1 MKLTFPG
8 NIFEQ
13 QAVTE
18 EPLRRELFSSE
29 QMEQHAR
36 SLAASHQIS
45 PKGNEDRLLGR
56 LADNEHLLLEVHA
69 LLTQTVKKKYQIT
82 PAGEWLLDNFYL
94 IEEQI
99 QIAKKHLPKLYSEGL
114 PQLAKGPSAGLPRVY
129 DIALEIVSHS
139 DGRLD
144 METVNSFLRAYQT
157 VTHLRIGELWG
168 VPIMLRLALLEN
180 LRRVSASIA
189 AERIHRNEADYWS
202 KLMLDT
208 IESNPRD
215 LILVIADMARSNPPL
230 QRSFVAE
237 ITRQLR
243 GKGPSV
249 AQALT
254 WLEDRLSESG
264 YTSDELVQEENQ
276 KQAADQLSVSNAINS
291 LRSLGTMDW
300 REFVES
306 NSVVEQA
313 LRADPVYI
321 QMDFFTR
328 DRYRHVVEAIAE
340 QSEKS
345 ELEVARI
352 ALSLAATEGAGGRT
366 SHVGYYLIGKGLAQ
380 TEKQAARKISVT
392 EHVRRLLARHPL
404 SAYLSPVILI
414 SAGVTAAITY
424 EVWRLQ
430 PEKIAQIIAF
440 GIVAFISA
448 SQLAVALVNFI
459 CTLTVRP
466 DALPRMDYEASIPDT
481 AATLVAVPCMLTSIA
496 EVEQLAEALEVR
508 YLANQD
514 HNLYYA
520 LLSDLKDADKEHLSE
535 DDELIRHAVASIE
548 KLNKRYHHGKHD
560 IFFLFHRPR
569 LWNPIEKKWMGYERK
584 RGKLSDLNHLLRG
597 HGRDKFSTIAGDLE
611 SLPQIAYVLTL
622 DADTQL
628 PRDSAW
634 KLIATMAHPLN
645 KAVYDTGK
653 KRVTEGYGILQ
664 PRVSTSMPRE
674 DSSRYAHMNGNE
686 PGIDPYTRLTSDVY
700 QDLFHQGSFIGKGL
714 YDIDVFEKTLDDRFP
729 ENRILSHDLLEGC
742 YTRSGLLTDV
752 QLYEKYPALYSTDM
766 KRRHRWIRGDW
777 QIAAWCLPWVP
788 DARHKWHKNP
798 LDAISRWKIFDNLRR
813 SLFPPAV
820 TALIILSW
828 LLLPDAG
835 WWTLIVTGII
845 ILPGLLSNFWS
856 LLHKPKDV
864 ILLHHVIVSGRSA
877 GNAAVG
883 AMFGA
888 ICLPYEAFMNLD
900 AILRSCWRM
909 LISRRH
915 LLEWNPSGFAELSAT
930 NSLAGSYLA
939 MILEPLTAVAV
950 AVYLSV
956 RASHALYIAGPII
969 ALWLTAPLITWF
981 VSQPIARKLTE
992 LTYEQ
997 TIFLQKLTR
1006 KTWAFFDEFVNKD
1019 DNWLPPDNFQEQP
1032 VSAIAHRTS
1041 PTNIGLS
1048 LLASLTAFDFSYITL
1063 SEMLDR
1069 IGGTFSSLQKMERFH
1084 GHLYN
1089 WYDTQTLTPLRP
1101 RYISSVDS
1109 GNFGGHLLTLRQGL
1123 LTIPDQQVIGEN
1135 LFESLRN
1142 TLRILADTVHKRDFA
1157 VLKEFKTELESI
1169 CSAQP
1174 ATLYDTR
1181 IALERLLA
1189 KYGHV
1194 SKYLQTDDAS
1204 KTHYWKK
1211 ALETQITA
1219 PLEEMKKLTPWVFLS
1234 LPADVL
1240 ATIPIPAI
1248 PTLRHISMLSVTT
1261 AHHSDQ
1267 PWFESYNA
1275 AVIAGSDQAKAFIS
1289 ATEYL
1294 AGQCADFADMEWDF
1308 LYDKNKR
1315 LLTIGYN
1322 ADEHRMDSSFYDLLA
1337 SEARLTVF
1345 LAIAQGKIPQE
1356 SWFALGR
1363 LIVNVNGNPILLSW
1377 SGSMFEYLMPML
1389 VMPSFDK
1396 TLINQTDKT
1405 SVQRQIQYGK
1415 ERGVPWGISES
1426 GYNMIDAAQNYQY
1439 KAFGVPGLG
1448 LKRGLGEDLVIAPYA
1463 SVMALMVSPE
1473 RACTNLQQMA
1483 TMGFEGK
1490 YGMYEAVDYTPSR
1503 LPRGQSFALVQSYMA
1518 HHQGMS
1524 LLSLSYLLLSQPM
1537 QKRFEAEP
1545 QFQAT
1550 MLLLEERIP
1559 KATSYYAHTTDTADA
1574 HSIVSG
1580 SEVRIIR
1587 NPNTAVPEVQLL
1599 SNGNYHVMVTNAGGG
1614 YSKWKNL
1621 AVTRWREDST
1631 SDNWGTFC
1639 YVRDLETG
1647 DYWSTAHQPTLRKSK
1662 YYEAAFSQGR
1672 ADLRDRQQDIE
1683 MHTEIVVSPED
1694 DIEMR
1699 RLYLINR
1706 SGRKKVLDIT
1716 SYAEVVIAPPA
1727 ADTAHPA
1734 FSNLFVQTEILKGQN
1749 AIICT
1754 RRPRGAN
1761 DKEPWMFHL
1770 MKVHGTKAVDTSFET
1785 DRMQF
1790 IGRGNTVANPKA
1802 MTSADPLSGSQGPV
1816 LDPIVSIRHQIVLE
1830 EDEIVTIDMLLGIAD
1845 TREGCQGLVD
1855 KYQDKHHKDRVF
1867 ELAWTHNQV
1876 VLRQINASEA
1886 EAQLYSR
1893 MAGSVLYMN
1902 PALRAEP
1909 ATLIK
1914 NRKGQS
1920 GLWPYSISGD
1930 LPIVLLRVGENANI
1944 DLIRQLIQAHTF
1956 WRMKGLL
1963 VDLVIWNESHG
1974 GYRQTLQN
1982 QINSL
1987 IAGKTTEQSGGIFV
2001 RGADQVPVED
2011 TVLMQTVARI
2021 CISGADNSLPEFINR
2036 KAPGKATIPYLIP
2049 AYAHQPADEP
2059 ALKAEP
2065 LIFDNGYGGFS
2076 ADAREY
2082 IIDIAA
2088 GKTTP
2093 APWVNVLAN
2102 PDFGTLISESGQCY
2116 TWSENAHEYR
2126 LTPWANDAVSDQGG
2140 EAFYIRDEETGY
2152 YWSPLP
2158 ILSGTKAPYR
2168 VRHGFGYSVFEHTEA
2183 GIQSEVWVY
2192 LDLAATI
2199 KFTVIKLKNMSGR
2212 VRKLSVTGYTE
2223 WVLGD
2228 LKPKTSMYV
2237 STEVDTDTG
2246 AILARNPYSTEF
2258 ADRVAFFD
2266 TDEGNRSYTGSR
2278 TEFLGRN
2285 STIQQPDAMSRLRLS
2300 GKMGVGADPC
2310 AAIQVTFD
2318 LSEYQSKD
2326 VTYRLGAGKHHAD
2339 AVNTIRQF
2347 KGKDMAAE
2355 ALDKVR
2361 SYWAQAISAV
2371 QLQTPDQ
2378 AINTMANGWLVYQ
2391 VLSSRVW
2398 ARSGFYQSGGAY
2410 GFRDQL
2416 QDIMALLYTEPGLA
2430 RKQILLH
2437 ASKQFKEGDV
2447 LHWWHPPVG
2456 RGVRTRCSDDYLWL
2470 PFVTERYITC
2480 TGDLS
2485 ILDET
2490 VAFIEGR
2497 LLNPGEES
2505 NYDLPVVSGE
2515 SASLYEH
2522 CLRAIKHGMRYG
2534 QHGLTLMG
2542 TGDWN
2547 DGMDQIGKEGK
2558 GESVWLSFFLYDVL
2572 TRFTEVAR
2580 GRGDDEFASVCD
2592 KEAALLRENI
2602 EKSAWDGEWY
2612 RRAYFDDGSPLGSA
2626 TNPECKIDSIAQS
2639 WSVISGAADAERQE
2653 KALDSAYQYL
2663 VSQHEGLIKLLDPPF
2678 DKSELDPGYI
2688 KGYLPGIR
2696 ENGGQYTHAAI
2707 WLIIALAEMGR
2718 RDRVAALLA
2727 MINPLN
2733 HGKDAAHIA
2742 TYKVEPYVIA
2752 GDVYAGAHL
2761 GRGGWTWYS
2770 GSAGWFYRLII
2781 EYVVGLRKE
2790 GDKLRFRP
2798 CVPDEWQA
2806 FHLQYRHGSSTYTI
2820 AFANKGKAVT
2830 AVTLDGAAQ
2839 TDQTITLTDDG
2850 REHRVE
2856 VTLG

>member
-1 MKLTFPG
+1 MKLTFQG

-13 QAVTE
+13 RAAPE

-36 SLAASHQIS
+36 ALAASHQIS
-45 PKGNEDRLLGR
+45 TRGSADRLLGR

-69 LLTQTVKKKYQIT
+69 LLTQTVKKNYQIT
-82 PAGEWLLDNFYL
+82 PAGEWLLDNFYM

-114 PQLAKGPSAGLPRVY
+114 PQLSTGSSAGLPRVY

-144 METVNSFLRAYQT
+144 METVNNFLRAYQT

-168 VPIMLRLALLEN
+168 VPIMIRLALLEN

-202 KLMLDT
+202 KLILDT

-230 QRSFVAE
+230 ERSFVAE

-254 WLEDRLSESG
+254 WLEDRLAESG
-264 YTSDELVQEENQ
+264 YTSDELVQAENQ

-291 LRSLGTMDW
+291 LRSIGTIDW

-306 NSVVEQA
+306 NSVIEQE
-313 LRADPVYI
+313 LRKDPLYP
-321 QMDFFTR
+321 QMDFYTR
-328 DRYRHVVEAIAE
+328 DRYRHIVEGIAE
-340 QSEKS
+340 KS
-345 ELEVARI
+345 HKTELEVANI
-352 ALSLAATEGAGGRT
+352 ALSLAHSGGDPRH
-366 SHVGYYLIGKGLAQ
+366 SHVGYYLIGAGLKD
-380 TEKQAARKISVT
+380 TERLAAREVSFA
-392 EHVRRLLARHPL
+392 ERMRRLLARHPL
-404 SAYLSPVILI
+404 LAYLLPTILI
-414 SAGVTAAITY
+414 TAGVTAAITY
-424 EVWRLQ
+424 EVWKLQ
-430 PEKIAQIIAF
+430 PDDIALIIAF

-448 SQLAVALVNFI
+448 SQLAVALINFI

-466 DALPRMDYEASIPDT
+466 DLLPRMDYENHIPDEAT
-481 AATLVAVPCMLTSIA
+481 TLVAVPCMITSIA
-496 EVEQLAEALEVR
+496 EIDRLAEALEIR

-514 HNLYYA
+514 GNLYYG
-520 LLSDLKDADKEHLSE
+520 LLSDLRDADKEHLPE
-535 DDELIRHAVASIE
+535 DDEIVQYAVECIE
-548 KLNKRYHHGKHD
+548 KLNQKYQRGKHS

-569 LWNPIEKKWMGYERK
+569 LWNPVEKKWMGYERK

-597 HGRDKFSTIAGDLE
+597 QAHDKFTKIIGDQSILR
-611 SLPQIAYVLTL
+611 QVVYVLTL

-634 KLIATMAHPLN
+634 KIVATMAHPLN
-645 KAVYDTGK
+645 KAVYDEQT

-686 PGIDPYTRLTSDVY
+686 PGLDPYTRLTSDVY
-700 QDLFHQGSFIGKGL
+700 QDLFGEGSFIGKGI
-714 YDIDVFEKTLDDRFP
+714 YDVDIFERTLGDRFP

-742 YTRSGLLTDV
+742 YTRSGLLSDV
-752 QLYEKYPALYSTDM
+752 QLYEKYPSLYSTDM

-788 DARHKWHKNP
+788 GADHRWRKNP
-798 LDAISRWKIFDNLRR
+798 LDALSRWKIFDNLRR

-845 ILPGLLSNFWS
+845 ILPGLVSNFWNI
-856 LLHKPKDV
+856 LHKPKDV
-864 ILLHHVIVSGRSA
+864 ILMHHVIISGRSA
-877 GNAAVG
+877 GNAAIA
-883 AMFGA
+883 AMFSA

-900 AILRSCWRM
+900 AIVRSCWRM

-915 LLEWNPSGFAELSAT
+915 LLEWNPSGFTELSST
-930 NSLAGSYLA
+930 NRLVGSYLS
-939 MILEPLTAVAV
+939 MIMEPLTAIAVVA
-950 AVYLSV
+950 YLSIKG
-956 RASHALYIAGPII
+956 SHALYVAGPII
-969 ALWLTAPLITWF
+969 ALWLIAPFITWF
-981 VSQPIARKLTE
+981 VSQPVARKIAE

-1006 KTWAFFDEFVNKD
+1006 KTWAFFEEFVNAD

-1048 LLASLTAFDFSYITL
+1048 LLASLTAHDFSYITM
-1063 SEMLDR
+1063 SQMLDR
-1069 IGGTFSSLQKMERFH
+1069 VGKTFGSLQKMERFH

-1089 WYDTQTLTPLRP
+1089 WYDTQTLAPLRP
-1101 RYISSVDS
+1101 RYVSSVDS

-1123 LTIPDQQVIGEN
+1123 LAVPDQQIVGEN
-1135 LFESLRN
+1135 LFEGLRN
-1142 TLRILADTVHKRDFA
+1142 TLRILADTVNKRDFA
-1157 VLKEFKTELESI
+1157 VLKEFKTELENT

-1174 ATLYDTR
+1174 STLSDTR

-1189 KYGHV
+1189 KYSSV
-1194 SKYLQTDDAS
+1194 SKYLQTDNNS
-1204 KTHYWKK
+1204 KTHYWKQ
-1211 ALETQITA
+1211 ALEAQISS
-1219 PLEEMKKLTPWVFLS
+1219 PLEEMRTLAPWVFLS
-1234 LPADVL
+1234 LPAEL
-1240 ATIPIPAI
+1240 PSLQRMPSI
-1248 PTLRHISMLSVTT
+1248 PTLRELSRLSLAEATYS
-1261 AHHSDQ
+1261 HE
-1267 PWFESYNA
+1267 PWYEAYNA
-1275 AVIAGSDQAKAFIS
+1275 AITAGCDQAKALMS
-1289 ATEYL
+1289 HAEYL
-1294 AGQCADFADMEWDF
+1294 ANQCSDFANMEWDF

-1322 ADEHRMDSSFYDLLA
+1322 ADEHRMDGSYYDLLA
-1337 SEARLTVF
+1337 SEARLAVF

-1389 VMPSFDK
+1389 VMPSLDN

-1448 LKRGLGEDLVIAPYA
+1448 LKRGLGEDLVVAPYA

-1473 RACTNLQQMA
+1473 RACTNLQHMA
-1483 TMGFEGK
+1483 TLGFEGK
-1490 YGMYEAVDYTPSR
+1490 YGMYEAVDYTPAR

-1574 HSIVSG
+1574 HSVVSG

-1587 NPNTAVPEVQLL
+1587 TPHTPVPEVQLL
-1599 SNGNYHVMVTNAGGG
+1599 SNGNYHVMVSNSGGG
-1614 YSKWKNL
+1614 YSRWKNL

-1639 YVRDLETG
+1639 YIRDLETG
-1647 DYWSTAHQPTLRKSK
+1647 QYWSTAHQPTLRKSK

-1672 ADLRDRQQDIE
+1672 ADLRDRQQEIE

-1699 RLYLINR
+1699 RLHITNR
-1706 SGRKKVLDIT
+1706 SGRRKVIDIT
-1716 SYAEVVIAPPA
+1716 SYAEVVIAPAA
-1727 ADTAHPA
+1727 ADAAHPA
-1734 FSNLFVQTEILKGQN
+1734 FSNLFVQTEILPAQN

-1761 DKEPWMFHL
+1761 DKEPWMLHL
-1770 MKVHGTKAVDTSFET
+1770 MKVHGTKAQEISYET
-1785 DRMQF
+1785 DRMKF

-1802 MTSADPLSGSQGPV
+1802 MLSADALSGSQGPV
-1816 LDPIVSIRHQIVLE
+1816 LDPIVSIRYQVILE
-1830 EDEIVTIDMLLGIAD
+1830 EDETLLVDMLTGMAD
-1845 TREGCQGLVD
+1845 TREACQAMVD

-1893 MAGSVLYMN
+1893 LAGSVLYIN

-1909 ATLIK
+1909 AILIK

-1930 LPIVLLRVGENANI
+1930 LPIVLLRVGENANV
-1944 DLIRQLIQAHTF
+1944 DLIRQLVQAHTF

-1974 GYRQTLQN
+1974 GYRQALQN
-1982 QINSL
+1982 QITSL

-2021 CISGADNSLPEFINR
+2021 CISSADNSLLEFINR
-2036 KAPGKATIPYLIP
+2036 KTPGKAAIPYIIP
-2049 AYAHQPADEP
+2049 TQTHQPTEDLK
-2059 ALKAEP
+2059 LKADD

-2076 ADAREY
+2076 SDGREY
-2082 IIDIAA
+2082 IIRITDSVR
-2088 GKTTP
+2088 TP

-2102 PDFGTLISESGQCY
+2102 ADFGTLVSESGQCY

-2126 LTPWANDAVSDQGG
+2126 LTPWSNDAVSDQGG
-2140 EAFYIRDEETGY
+2140 ETFYIRDEESGY

-2158 ILSGTKAPYR
+2158 LMSAVASPYK
-2168 VRHGFGYSVFEHTEA
+2168 VRHGFGYSVFEHIEA

-2192 LDLAATI
+2192 VDLAATI
-2199 KFTVIKLKNMSGR
+2199 KFTVLKLKNISGR
-2212 VRKLSVTGYTE
+2212 VRKLSVTGYAD

-2228 LKPKTSMYV
+2228 LKAKTSMYV
-2237 STEVDTDTG
+2237 TTEIDTDTG

-2258 ADRVAFFD
+2258 PDRVAFFD
-2266 TDEGNRSYTGSR
+2266 TDESNKSYTGSR

-2285 STIQQPDAMSRLRLS
+2285 ATIQSPDAMSRLRLS
-2300 GKMGVGADPC
+2300 GRMGIGADPC
-2310 AAIQVTFD
+2310 AAIQVTFE
-2318 LSEYQSKD
+2318 LSEYQSRD
-2326 VTYRLGAGKHHAD
+2326 VTFRLGAGKHHAD

-2347 KGKDMAAE
+2347 KGRDKAQE

-2361 SYWAQAISAV
+2361 HYWSEAV
-2371 QLQTPDQ
+2371 STVQVQTPDQ
-2378 AINTMANGWLVYQ
+2378 AVNTMANGWLVYQ
-2391 VLSSRVW
+2391 VLASRVW
-2398 ARSGFYQSGGAY
+2398 ARSGFYQSGGAF

-2416 QDIMALLYTEPGLA
+2416 QDIMALLYSEPSLA
-2430 RKQILLH
+2430 RRQILLH

-2447 LHWWHPPVG
+2447 MHWWHPPVG
-2456 RGVRTRCSDDYLWL
+2456 RGVRTKCSDDYLWL
-2470 PFVTERYITC
+2470 PFVTERYIRC
-2480 TGDLS
+2480 TGDVS

-2490 VAFIEGR
+2490 VSFIEGR
-2497 LLNPGEES
+2497 QLNPDEES
-2505 NYDLPVVSGE
+2505 NYDLPLISGE

-2522 CLRAIKHGMRYG
+2522 CIRAIRHGMRYG
-2534 QHGLTLMG
+2534 EHGLTLIG

-2547 DGMDQIGKEGK
+2547 DGMDQVGRHGK
-2558 GESVWLSFFLYDVL
+2558 GESVWLSFFLFDIL
-2572 TRFTEVAR
+2572 KRFVGVAQL
-2580 GRGDDEFASVCD
+2580 RGDDEFAKACD
-2592 KEAALLRENI
+2592 KEATLLQEHI
-2602 EKSAWDGEWY
+2602 EQNAWDGEWY
-2612 RRAYFDDGSPLGSA
+2612 RRAYFDDGTPLGTASNA
-2626 TNPECKIDSIAQS
+2626 ECRIDSIAQS
-2639 WSVISGAADAERQE
+2639 WSVISGAAGTERRTQ
-2653 KALDSAYQYL
+2653 ALESAYHYL
-2663 VSQHEGLIKLLDPPF
+2663 VSSDENLIKLLDPPF
-2678 DKSELDPGYI
+2678 DSSALEPGYI
-2688 KGYLPGIR
+2688 KGYVPGIR

-2707 WLIIALAEMGR
+2707 WLIIAFAEVGR
-2718 RDRVAALLA
+2718 NDRVGELLA

-2733 HGKDAAHIA
+2733 HGKDAAHIE

-2752 GDVYAGAHL
+2752 GDVYAASHL

-2790 GDKLRFRP
+2790 GDKLHFRP
-2798 CVPDEWQA
+2798 CVPDDWQA
-2806 FHLQYRHGSSTYTI
+2806 FRVQYRYGASTYTI
-2820 AFANKGKAVT
+2820 TFANKGKAVT
-2830 AVTLDGAAQ
+2830 SVTVDGAAVP
-2839 TDQTITLTDDG
+2839 DLTITLSDDG
-2850 REHRVE
+2850 RDYAVE
-2856 VTLG
+2856 VALS

>member
-1 MKLTFPG
+1 MKLTFQG
-8 NIFEQ
+8 NIFGQ
-13 QAVTE
+13 PTSSE
-18 EPLRRELFSSE
+18 EPLRRELFSLD

-36 SLAASHQIS
+36 SLAASHQVS
-45 PKGNEDRLLGR
+45 TKGTADRLLGR
-56 LADNEHLLLEVHA
+56 LADNEHLLHEVHS
-69 LLTQTVKKKYQIT
+69 LLTQTVKKQYQIT

-99 QIAKKHLPKLYSEGL
+99 QTAKKHLPKLYSEGL
-114 PQLAKGPSAGLPRVY
+114 PQLSAGPSAGLPRVY

-144 METVNSFLRAYQT
+144 MDTVNHFLQAYQS

-168 VPIMLRLALLEN
+168 IPIMLRLALLEN

-202 KLMLDT
+202 RLMLET

-230 QRSFVAE
+230 ERSFVAE

-254 WLEDRLSESG
+254 WLEDRIAESG
-264 YTSDELVQEENQ
+264 YTSDELVQAENQ

-300 REFVES
+300 RAFVES

-313 LRADPVYI
+313 LRTDALYV
-321 QMDFFTR
+321 QMDFSTR
-328 DRYRHVVEAIAE
+328 DRYRHVVEGIADK
-340 QSEKS
+340 SLKS
-345 ELEVARI
+345 ELEVAQI
-352 ALSLAATEGAGGRT
+352 ALSLAARVSDDKRLG
-366 SHVGYYLIGKGLAQ
+366 HVGYYLIGKGLAE
-380 TEKQAARKISVT
+380 TERLAARKISLR
-392 EHVRRLLARHPL
+392 EQLRRFMARHPL
-404 SAYLSPVILI
+404 AAYLTPVFLI
-414 SAGVTAAITY
+414 TAGVSATITY

-430 PEKIAQIIAF
+430 PEEIGLIIIF
-440 GIVAFISA
+440 GIVALISA
-448 SQLAVALVNFI
+448 SQLAIALVNFI
-459 CTLTVRP
+459 CTLTVHP
-466 DALPRMDYEASIPDT
+466 DMLPRMDYERSIPDE
-481 AATLVAVPCMLTSIA
+481 AATMVAVPCMITSRA
-496 EVEQLAEALEVR
+496 EIERLVEALEIR

-514 HNLYYA
+514 HNLCYG
-520 LLSDLKDADKEHLSE
+520 LLSDYKDADQEHLPE
-535 DDELIRHAVASIE
+535 DTALISYATECIE
-548 KLNKRYHHGKHD
+548 KLNQKYHGSRYTT
-560 IFFLFHRPR
+560 FYLFHRPR
-569 LWNPIEKKWMGYERK
+569 RWNAVEKKWMGYERK

-597 HGRDKFSTIAGDLE
+597 EGQDKFATIIGDQERLQ
-611 SLPQIAYVLTL
+611 QIVYVLTL

-628 PRDSAW
+628 PRDTAW
-634 KLIATMAHPLN
+634 KIVGTMAHPLN
-645 KAVYDTGK
+645 KAIYNEQK

-674 DSSRYAHMNGNE
+674 DSTRYARMNGNE
-686 PGIDPYTRLTSDVY
+686 PGLDPYTRLTSDVY
-700 QDLFHQGSFIGKGL
+700 QDLFQEGSFIGKGI
-714 YDIDVFEKTLDDRFP
+714 YDVDVFEKTLDNRFP

-742 YTRSGLLTDV
+742 YTRSGLLSDV
-752 QLYEKYPALYSTDM
+752 QLYEKYPSLYSTDM

-788 DARHKWHKNP
+788 DASHHWHRNP
-798 LDAISRWKIFDNLRR
+798 LDALSRWKIFDNLRR
-813 SLFPPAV
+813 SLFPLAV
-820 TALIILSW
+820 TTLIILSW

-835 WWTLIVTGII
+835 WWTLIATGII
-845 ILPGLLSNFWS
+845 ILPGLVSNFWNIVR
-856 LLHKPKDV
+856 KPKDV

-877 GNAAVG
+877 GNAAI
-883 AMFGA
+883 ATMFSA

-915 LLEWNPSGFAELSAT
+915 LLEWNPSGFTELTST
-930 NSLAGSYLA
+930 NRLWGSYLSMLA
-939 MILEPLTAVAV
+939 EPLTAVAV

-956 RASHALYIAGPII
+956 KASHALYVAGPIL
-969 ALWLTAPLITWF
+969 ALWLMAPLITWF
-981 VSQPIARKLTE
+981 VSQPVAKKLAE

-1006 KTWAFFDEFVNKD
+1006 KTWAFFEEFVNAD

-1032 VSAIAHRTS
+1032 VSVIAHRTS

-1048 LLASLTAFDFSYITL
+1048 LLASLTAHDFSYITT
-1063 SEMLDR
+1063 SQMLDR
-1069 IGGTFSSLQKMERFH
+1069 IGNTFDSLQKMERYR

-1089 WYDTQTLTPLRP
+1089 WYDTQTLAPLRP

-1123 LTIPDQQVIGEN
+1123 LSIPDEQLLGDNI
-1135 LFESLRN
+1135 FEGLRT
-1142 TLRILADTVHKRDFA
+1142 TLRILADTVHRRDFA

-1169 CSAQP
+1169 CSAEP
-1174 ATLYDTR
+1174 ATLRDVR
-1181 IALERLLA
+1181 MALERLLDRYNA
-1189 KYGHV
+1189 V
-1194 SKYLQTDDAS
+1194 SKYLQTDDNS
-1204 KTHYWKK
+1204 KTHYWKQ
-1211 ALETQITA
+1211 ALKTQLTA
-1219 PLEEMKKLTPWVFLS
+1219 PLDEMRMLTPWVFL
-1234 LPADVL
+1234 PVPDGFIA
-1240 ATIPIPAI
+1240 AQGIPSR
-1248 PTLRHISMLSVTT
+1248 PTLRELARQTVADTT
-1261 AHHSDQ
+1261 HTG
-1267 PWFESYNA
+1267 ESWYADYNA
-1275 AVIAGSDQAKAFIS
+1275 SITAAADHARASIARAA
-1289 ATEYL
+1289 YL
-1294 AGQCADFADMEWDF
+1294 ADQCEDFADMEWDF

-1315 LLTIGYN
+1315 QLTIGYN
-1322 ADEHRMDSSFYDLLA
+1322 ADDHRMDGSFYDLLA
-1337 SEARLTVF
+1337 SEARLAVF

-1363 LIVNVNGNPILLSW
+1363 LLVNVDGNPILLSW

-1389 VMPSFDK
+1389 VMPSLDN

-1405 SVQRQIQYGK
+1405 SVQRQIAYGR

-1463 SVMALMVSPE
+1463 SVMALMVAPE

-1483 TMGFEGK
+1483 SMGFEGK
-1490 YGMYEAVDYTPSR
+1490 YGMYEAVDYTPAR

-1537 QKRFEAEP
+1537 QRRFEAEP

-1587 NPNTAVPEVQLL
+1587 TPHTPVPEVQLL
-1599 SNGNYHVMVTNAGGG
+1599 SNGNYHVMVTNSGGG

-1639 YVRDLETG
+1639 YIRDLETG
-1647 DYWSTAHQPTLRKSK
+1647 EYWSTAHQPALRKSK

-1672 ADLRDRQQDIE
+1672 ADIRDRQQDIE

-1699 RLYLINR
+1699 RLHITNR
-1706 SGRKKVLDIT
+1706 SGRKKVIDVT
-1716 SYAEVVIAPPA
+1716 TYAEVVIAPPA
-1727 ADTAHPA
+1727 ADAAHPA
-1734 FSNLFVQTEILKGQN
+1734 FSNLFVQTEIQPAQN

-1770 MKVHGTKAVDTSFET
+1770 MKVHGAKPKEVSYET
-1785 DRMQF
+1785 DKMKF
-1790 IGRGNTVANPKA
+1790 IGRGHTI
-1802 MTSADPLSGSQGPV
+1802 ADPQAMASTAALSGSQGPV
-1816 LDPIVSIRHQIVLE
+1816 LDPIVSIRYQIVLE
-1830 EDEIVTIDMLLGIAD
+1830 EDETIIADMLTGIAE
-1845 TREGCQGLVD
+1845 TREACQGMID
-1855 KYQDKHHKDRVF
+1855 KYQDKNHKDRVF

-1893 MAGSVLYMN
+1893 LASSVLYIN

-1909 ATLIK
+1909 ATLIR

-1930 LPIVLLRVGENANI
+1930 LPIVLLRVGENANV

-1974 GYRQTLQN
+1974 GYRQALQN
-1982 QINSL
+1982 QITSM

-2001 RGADQVPVED
+2001 RGADQVPIED
-2011 TVLMQTVARI
+2011 TILMQTVARI
-2021 CISGADNSLPEFINR
+2021 CISSADNSLLEFINR
-2036 KAPGKATIPYLIP
+2036 KAPGKAAIPYLLP
-2049 AYAHQPADEP
+2049 TQTYLPTEEMNLKVP
-2059 ALKAEP
+2059 ALT
-2065 LIFDNGYGGFS
+2065 FDNGYGGFS
-2076 ADAREY
+2076 EDGREY
-2082 IIDIAA
+2082 IITLTPDKA
-2088 GKTTP
+2088 TP

-2126 LTPWANDAVSDQGG
+2126 LTPWSNDPVSDQGG

-2152 YWSPLP
+2152 YWSPMP
-2158 ILSGTKAPYR
+2158 VPRTSTSAYQ
-2168 VRHGFGYSVFEHTEA
+2168 VRHGFGYSVFEHVEA
-2183 GIQSEVWVY
+2183 GIHSEVWVY
-2192 LDLAATI
+2192 VDLAATI
-2199 KFTVIKLKNMSGR
+2199 KFTVIKLKNLSGR
-2212 VRKLSVTGYTE
+2212 IRKLSVTGYTE

-2228 LKPKTSMYV
+2228 LKPRTSMYV
-2237 STEVDTDTG
+2237 TSEVDTDTG
-2246 AILARNPYSTEF
+2246 AILAHNPYSMEF

-2266 TDEGNRSYTGSR
+2266 TDDMNRTYTGSR

-2285 STIQQPDAMSRLRLS
+2285 ATIQNPDAMARLRLS
-2300 GKMGVGADPC
+2300 GRMNIGGDPA
-2310 AAIQVTFD
+2310 AAIQVTLD
-2318 LSEYQSKD
+2318 LSEYQSKE
-2326 VTYRLGAGKHHAD
+2326 VIYRLGAGKHRAD
-2339 AVNTIRQF
+2339 AINTVRQF
-2347 KGKDMAAE
+2347 KGREKAVE

-2361 SYWAQAISAV
+2361 SYWTQAVSTV
-2371 QLQTPDQ
+2371 QLHTPDK

-2391 VLSSRVW
+2391 VLASRVW
-2398 ARSGFYQSGGAY
+2398 ARSGFYQSGGAF

-2430 RKQILLH
+2430 RRQILLH

-2447 LHWWHPPVG
+2447 MHWWHPPVG
-2456 RGVRTRCSDDYLWL
+2456 RGVRTHCSDDYLWL
-2470 PFVTERYITC
+2470 PFVTEHYIQC
-2480 TGDLS
+2480 TGDTS
-2485 ILDET
+2485 ILAET

-2497 LLNPGEES
+2497 QLNPDEES
-2505 NYDLPVVSGE
+2505 NYDLPSVSGE
-2515 SASLYEH
+2515 SGTLYDH
-2522 CLRAIKHGMRYG
+2522 CVRAIRHGLRYG
-2534 QHGLTLMG
+2534 ERGLALMG

-2547 DGMDQIGKEGK
+2547 DGMDQVGKHGK

-2572 TRFTEVAR
+2572 RHFTDIAQQQ
-2580 GRGDDEFASVCD
+2580 GDKAFADMCER
-2592 KEAALLRENI
+2592 EATLLQENI
-2602 EKSAWDGEWY
+2602 EKNAWDGEWY
-2612 RRAYFDDGSPLGSA
+2612 RRAYFDDGTPLGAA
-2626 TNPECKIDSIAQS
+2626 TNEECRIDSIAQS
-2639 WSVISGAADAERQE
+2639 WSVISGAAAPDRREQALDAAYEHLVSRQE
-2653 KALDSAYQYL
+2653 N
-2663 VSQHEGLIKLLDPPF
+2663 LIKLLDPPF
-2678 DKSELDPGYI
+2678 DKSGLEPGYI
-2688 KGYLPGIR
+2688 KGYVPGIR

-2707 WLIIALAEMGR
+2707 WLIIAFAELGR
-2718 RDRVAALLA
+2718 NDRVAELLS

-2733 HGKDAAHIA
+2733 HGKDATHIE

-2752 GDVYAGAHL
+2752 GDVYAGSHL

-2790 GDKLRFRP
+2790 GDKLSFRP
-2798 CVPDEWQA
+2798 CVPEDWQTFRA
-2806 FHLQYRHGSSTYTI
+2806 SYRYGATTYNI
-2820 AFANKGKAVT
+2820 AFTNKGKAVT
-2830 AVTLDGAAQ
+2830 SVTLDGAVVP
-2839 TDQTITLTDDG
+2839 DQTIALTDDG
-2850 REHRVE
+2850 REHTVA